1 MTLAKLQINFEER
14 KTIPKQTEGRNVTN
28 ESKKSLLK
36 RFSATKRFRTF
47 TETQAVEILNER
59 V

>member
-28 ESKKSLLK
+28 ESKKSLFK
-36 RFSATKRFRTF
+36 RFSATK
-47 TETQAVEILNER
+47 
-59 V
+59 